1 MKTEVQNIYDLIR
14 EERNKLR
21 DEYNKE
27 INWTKAKNLNL
38 QIIGIDKSLSIFE
51 NNAKVNVPFIKYEN
65 K

>member
-38 QIIGIDKSLSIFE
+38 QIIGIDKS
-51 NNAKVNVPFIKYEN
+51 
-65 K
+65 